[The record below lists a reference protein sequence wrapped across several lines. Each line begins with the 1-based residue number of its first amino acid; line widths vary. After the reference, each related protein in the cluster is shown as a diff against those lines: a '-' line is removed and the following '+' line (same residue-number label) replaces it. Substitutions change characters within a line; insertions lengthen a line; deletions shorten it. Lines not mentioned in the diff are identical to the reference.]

1 MSAIRINPYD
11 DKGHYELG
19 YVYLLEKRLKEA
31 YQEFQTVIRLNP
43 GDHQAFGSLGW
54 ICLAEGRLSDAQV
67 YLETALRLNP
77 DDLVAEQNLRRLKA
91 MK

>member
-1 MSAIRINPYD
+1 
-11 DKGHYELG
+11 
-19 YVYLLEKRLKEA
+19 
-31 YQEFQTVIRLNP
+31 VIRLNP
-43 GDHQAFGSLGW
+43 DDYQAFGSLGW
-54 ICLAEGRLSDAQV
+54 ICLTQGRLSDAQG